1 MRIDQDDLNHLLA
14 EVDRFAAER
23 VAGVTHRPETPVD
36 TSMLE
41 QLTQEAVA
49 LGMLPL
55 SGGEEG
61 FGIWEHCDQ
70 AEAMAFNI
78 GALRHFGRANA
89 GVAYAWHR
97 SALATMLSRKLDLTP
112 ATQALEI
119 ALLPTGH
126 YGLARTGLA
135 HWLKGTNLQQEEN
148 EVLADWFDRRTHA
161 ATLCAPSAWQRL
173 LWPVWHENAIA
184 WQIINRHDLEIAA
197 CRRQHGLDEL
207 GTFQVRAPQPHNHSI
222 QPGADESCRL
232 YTRLLKREMIG
243 LLAIAA
249 GALERGQ
256 QMANNYALVRQQG
269 GRLIAGHAAVQQLL
283 GEIELAR
290 LQADSLLAAF
300 ARPLDSIDLGTVIA
314 TRTTMHE
321 LLCHAAN
328 QVMQVHGGIGY
339 MRDTGPEKI
348 LRDQNMLK
356 LQAGGT
362 REASLFLTAWSG
374 GAA

>member
-1 MRIDQDDLNHLLA
+1 MRFDQDDLNHLLA

-23 VAGVTHRPETPVD
+23 VAGATQRPETPID
-36 TSMLE
+36 AGMLE

-49 LGMLPL
+49 LGLLPL
-55 SGGEEG
+55 PSGEEG
-61 FGIWEHCDQ
+61 FGIWEYCDQ

-78 GALRHFGRANA
+78 GALRHLGRANA

-97 SALATMLSRKLDLTP
+97 SALATMLSRKLGLTP
-112 ATQALEI
+112 ATQALGTT
-119 ALLPTGH
+119 LLPTGH

-135 HWLKGTNLQQEEN
+135 HWLKGANLQQEES
-148 EVLADWFDRRTHA
+148 EVLADWFDRSGHA
-161 ATLCAPSAWQRL
+161 ATLCAPSAWERL
-173 LWPVWHENAIA
+173 LWPVWRENAIA
-184 WQIINRHDLEIAA
+184 WQIIDRHDLESEPY
-197 CRRQHGLDEL
+197 RRQHGLDEL
-207 GTFQVRAPQPHNHSI
+207 ETFHVRDTRPDSHFT

-256 QMANNYALVRQQG
+256 QMANNYALVRRQG
-269 GRLIAGHAAVQQLL
+269 GRLIAGHPAVQQLL

-290 LQADSLLAAF
+290 LQSDTQLAAF
-300 ARPLDSIDLGTVIA
+300 ARTLDSIDLGSVIA
-314 TRTTMHE
+314 ARAAMHE

-328 QVMQVHGGIGY
+328 QVMQIHGGIGY